1 MLSDTCFIERDAMH
15 DLADNTGTKTSH
27 SLAWLTVMQ
36 GVDYLLNPHSFSL
49 CFSPRLDGFF
59 PMLISTL
66 Q

>member
-1 MLSDTCFIERDAMH
+1 MLSDTYFIEKDATH
-15 DLADNTGTKTSH
+15 DLVDNMGTKTSH

-36 GVDYLLNPHSFSL
+36 GVVYLLNPHSFFL